1 MKVVGIIISVSLL
14 LGISGCSQKLENHFC
29 SDNELRIWT
38 VITEEGQY
46 NELASSDSLEFFLM
60 GTLEI
65 QV

>member
-1 MKVVGIIISVSLL
+1 